1 MDPRAAKYSALP
13 DWSGIWVAEGKDM
26 DTGISGVAES
36 GTFSPD
42 VWGIDPSNPAP
53 WNEDA
58 AAFLAQ
64 AFKNAPKTGKHRNW
78 GFPTMMQTSAPLQF
92 LLTPEEAVII
102 NNYADAR
109 HVYMDGRP
117 HVADDDRWSTY
128 WGDSV
133 GHWEGDTLV
142 IDTLSVR
149 RPGLESLLGIA
160 EVMPFPPLSEQAHY
174 VERLRKT
181 GPDRIE
187 GDMTINDPVT
197 LTRPWVVKLAWK
209 RAAGLDRMFPVEFDD
224 DRVEVQGDQLI
235 LRPSKNSSVA
245 PTPAVSR

>member
-1 MDPRAAKYSALP
+1 
-13 DWSGIWVAEGKDM
+13 
-26 DTGISGVAES
+26 
-36 GTFSPD
+36 
-42 VWGIDPSNPAP
+42 
-53 WNEDA
+53 
-58 AAFLAQ
+58 
-64 AFKNAPKTGKHRNW
+64 
-78 GFPTMMQTSAPLQF
+78 
-92 LLTPEEAVII
+92 
-102 NNYADAR
+102 
-109 HVYMDGRP
+109 VYMDGRP